1 MAASVTPVFSEDD
14 AHVSGRR
21 FWAHF
26 VDSVVLSAILFVLIL
41 PAAIISDI
49 LIIVVFVL
57 WFTVVHVA
65 YFVVTQRSGGQ
76 SPGKRLANIRVVD
89 AMGRTPDS
97 AALVRRTV
105 PLIIEYF
112 YVIAFIGM
120 MSSRY
125 RQRLGDRWAHTY
137 VVEAVAVRAGR
148 TPTDA

>member
-1 MAASVTPVFSEDD
+1 VADPVTPVFSEDD

-26 VDSVVLSAILFVLIL
+26 VDSVVLSAILFVLII

-65 YFVVTQRSGGQ
+65 YFVLTQRGDGQ
-76 SPGKRLANIRVVD
+76 SPGKRLARIRVVD
-89 AMGRTPDS
+89 GMGRTPDA
-97 AALVRRTV
+97 AALARRTV
-105 PLIIEYF
+105 PLLLEYF
-112 YVIAFIGM
+112 YVIAFVGM

-137 VVEAVAVRAGR
+137 VVEATAVASGR
-148 TPTDA
+148 TPPA